1 MSAPAPAKPAEEE
14 KIEHSNDHI
23 RREIL
28 NAGSVK
34 RKHNRILVT
43 GGCGFIGSHLI
54 DRLLQDEN
62 NVVICA
68 DNCFSGSKSN
78 IAHHLNNPRFEFMRQ
93 DVTEPFL
100 VEVDEIYHLACPASP
115 VFYQNKSATHAHTH
129 IHTYVQQLLVACWS
143 TSRLVSVLTHLL
155 YLCCIVSLSVSVSLR
170 AVVSAR
176 SRRTCWVH

>member
-1 MSAPAPAKPAEEE
+1 MSAPAPVKGGEEE
-14 KIEHSNDHI
+14 KIDNTNDHI
-23 RREIL
+23 KREVL

-54 DRLLQDEN
+54 DRLLKDDN

-78 IAHHLNNPRFEFMRQ
+78 IAHHLDNPRFEFMRQ
-93 DVTEPFL
+93 DVTEHFL

-115 VFYQNKSATHAHTH
+115 VFYQNKSATHTATSSSVHR
-129 IHTYVQQLLVACWS
+129 LLDWACMS
-143 TSRLVSVLTHLL
+143 HSVRQ
-155 YLCCIVSLSVSVSLR
+155 Y
-170 AVVSAR
+170 
-176 SRRTCWVH
+176 